1 MSRIRF
7 LYFVLVVAFTPAFQ
21 AAAGQSFITEQFEFD
36 TNSAAGVKPARIKAT
51 LYLPST
57 SKPVAAMVIISSS
70 GGVLDWIEGYYAKE
84 LSRSGIAGFVV
95 GSFRPR
101 GVTRVIEDQSLV
113 TSWDMENDAF
123 AALSVLRK
131 DKRIDPTR
139 IGIMGLSK
147 GGLVAENSAFI
158 VRQKWRN
165 TGELA
170 FSAHVAIAP
179 DCAAQHSNASTTGK
193 PIFYMLAELDDYNLA
208 KPCVEYV
215 DRIKAS
221 GNPGVTLKVYKGAH
235 HNWEDVR
242 PVSLLAR
249 AENYSTCSAII
260 DDNGEWVMAAG
271 KGPSLMKAADIYA
284 WRRANCMTVGAHVG
298 GGSEALKR
306 EASRDL
312 LAFLRGHGF

>member
-1 MSRIRF
+1 MRSKLRLLCF
-7 LYFVLVVAFTPAFQ
+7 AFVLTFAPAVH
-21 AAAGQSFITEQFEFD
+21 AAGQQPVTEPFEFD
-36 TNSAAGVKPARIKAT
+36 TNPAASVKPARIKAA
-51 LYLPST
+51 LYLPPARN
-57 SKPVAAMVIISSS
+57 PVAAMVIISSS
-70 GGVLDWIEGYYAKE
+70 GGVLDWIEGYYARE
-84 LSRSGIAGFVV
+84 LSRSGIAAFVV
-95 GSFRPR
+95 DSFGPR
-101 GVTRVIEDQSLV
+101 NAKRVIEDQSLV

-123 AALSVLRK
+123 AALAVLKK
-131 DKRIDPTR
+131 DKRIDPSR

-147 GGLVAENSAFI
+147 GGLVAQNSAFI

-165 TGELA
+165 TGDLA
-170 FSAHVAIAP
+170 FAAHVAIAP
-179 DCAAQHSNASTTGK
+179 DCAAQHGNARTTGR

-215 DRIKAS
+215 DRIKAA
-221 GNPGVTLKVYKGAH
+221 GNPNVALKVYQGAR

-249 AENYSTCSAII
+249 AENYSTCSAVI

-271 KGPSLMKAADIYA
+271 KGPWLMKAADIYA

-312 LAFLRGHGF
+312 LAFLKGNGF